1 MSNFNNNMK
10 IITTNEAP
18 SSASTSAAASSQ
30 QAVGVDASVTEKLLL
45 IERQLNKLTSMSTAP
60 GGPGGPG
67 GRASIMM
74 STRALT
80 PTNGED
86 TSPVNS
92 PVLVSKKV
100 KEVPTTSGLSP
111 DMELLLQSISEMNGN
126 LVSVSSR
133 LDKLERTTE
142 SIGTSRSLE
151 SLPFHQEP
159 AVSSPIR
166 LESPTNIVVSRKG
179 LGREKR
185 VVATPEVAV
194 QSGFLKQ
201 AVTVQGPSKELLKN
215 LLSPATPAKVNI
227 SFDGGDK

>member
-1 MSNFNNNMK
+1 MSNIRTNFDK
-10 IITTNEAP
+10 IITTTEAP

-30 QAVGVDASVTEKLLL
+30 QAVGVDASVAEKLLL
-45 IERQLNKLTSMSTAP
+45 IERQLNKLTSMNAASGA
-60 GGPGGPG
+60 
-67 GRASIMM
+67 RASVMV

-80 PTNGED
+80 PTNAED

-92 PVLVSKKV
+92 PVMLSKKV

-111 DMELLLQSISEMNGN
+111 DMGLLLQKISEMNSN
-126 LVSVSSR
+126 IVSVSSR
-133 LDKLERTTE
+133 LDKLEKTTE

-151 SLPFHQEP
+151 SFPFHQEP

-166 LESPTNIVVSRKG
+166 SESPTNIVVSRKG

-185 VVATPEVAV
+185 VVATPEVAA

-227 SFDGGDK
+227 SFGGGDK